1 MSSVCPTFSQSA
13 AVTRCRHIKESKLK
27 AQQAIS
33 KLADEEVTIYGAQLE
48 DSRHQLTTQLY
59 QQNSVEIRQSNEAND
74 VRISWDRKQQLNTLI
89 DKLTSTKKLIMF
101 HQEERERES
110 NFKTEVREKRAVF
123 AIRLVRLD
131 KRHMQERIELS
142 QSQQRVAD
150 TVSQIRAIEL
160 KAVKDKNQARRLK
173 REYEIQIQQTSMR
186 HQKDSE
192 FLRENQLCKARQM
205 AELNDIEITNM
216 EELEELFITQR
227 FEEFDLIQKQAA
239 TEAEMSNS
247 FERQKFKLEAGALLE
262 QQKQVKANLT
272 RELKRQAAVIAKS
285 QRIAMKGREKI
296 LIAENPMITGYNN
309 SKGSSFQADEYEND
323 FSADTGQIGSAMS
336 LNEDIAAGGNI
347 SEREP
352 NLMAG
357 SIQSKLTEFS
367 SDFEREINKLVETAS
382 ECMQNLAMHHKDV
395 LFELKKLHRA
405 QVNLKMKE
413 HRRKIS
419 EQLKDHEEEI
429 EQKKIEQTA
438 TMQEL
443 LQTHLESEETRADT
457 GVAQNL
463 LGMML
468 PGHIMEKIE
477 NGIVPGPE
485 SFNCV
490 TVFFT
495 DIYDFKKLVGWVEP
509 TKILQLLNVMN
520 TKFDDII
527 GKYSQLYKVES
538 VSDTY
543 MVAAGISLLK
553 EKTTQEIQEC
563 TIQALACAIEL
574 QNSVKSLNFVP
585 IVGNHSVQIRIGI
598 HAGAINAGLIGTKM
612 SRYCLFGDT
621 INTASRMCTTGSSAR
636 IQVSMQIIQN
646 IGTDDQFE
654 FEERGEVEVKGKG
667 RMLTYWEIEMSKVK
681 DWRIG
686 VETDKTAAPTLTA
699 AATTTPKPQ
708 PSSNY
713 TVKRGCQPYDRRISS
728 GLISLNKI
736 FVVERDAAGLIEYRL
751 RQMPT
756 YLQPKLGAC
765 ALCNPD
771 LWTFSGSQYD
781 PFLTL
786 LYAERDGCI
795 PSSIVT
801 LYPKFI
807 IPWRYKNKRTGEIT
821 WKVFHLSGERITSAD
836 SETIVVNPSKD
847 AKLRYIMKLAESEKN
862 SFGSG
867 FQMVEFLLKLVRE
880 TFGDYGLPGGPTS
893 TEADA
898 SLFQQ
903 MTKQGHNLML
913 LCEVKIGLCRHKA
926 LLFKILCD
934 IADLN
939 CALVTGYSTAG
950 RHQLRK
956 L

>member
-1 MSSVCPTFSQSA
+1 MSSVSAPTFSQSA

-101 HQEERERES
+101 QQEERERES

-123 AIRLVRLD
+123 AIRLARLD

-142 QSQQRVAD
+142 QSQQRLAD

-160 KAVKDKNQARRLK
+160 KGVMDKNQARRLK
-173 REYEIQIQQTSMR
+173 REYEIQIQQASMR
-186 HQKDSE
+186 QQKDSE

-205 AELNDIEITNM
+205 AELNDLEITNM

-239 TEAEMSNS
+239 AETEMSNS

-272 RELKRQAAVIAKS
+272 RGLKRQAAALAKS
-285 QRIAMKGREKI
+285 QRIAMKAREKM
-296 LIAENPMITGYNN
+296 LIAEHPMIAGYNSSN
-309 SKGSSFQADEYEND
+309 GSGFQTDEYEND
-323 FSADTGQIGSAMS
+323 FSGDGQIGSVTS
-336 LNEDIAAGGNI
+336 LNEEITVGGSI
-347 SEREP
+347 SERET
-352 NLMAG
+352 NLTVG
-357 SIQSKLTEFS
+357 TVQSKLTEFS
-367 SDFEREINKLVETAS
+367 NDFEREINKLAETAS
-382 ECMQNLAMHHKDV
+382 ERMQNLAMHHRNV
-395 LFELKKLHRA
+395 LIELKKQHKA
-405 QVNLKMKE
+405 QVNMRMKE

-419 EQLKDHEEEI
+419 DLLNDHEEEI
-429 EQKKIEQTA
+429 EQTKIEQAA

-509 TKILQLLNVMN
+509 TKILQLLNVMY

-527 GKYSQLYKVES
+527 AKYSQLYKVES

-543 MVAAGISLLK
+543 MVAAGISSSN
-553 EKTTQEIQEC
+553 EKTPQEIQEC

-585 IVGNHSVQIRIGI
+585 IVGNHSIQMRIGI

-636 IQVSMQIIQN
+636 IQVSMQVIQN

-654 FEERGEVEVKGKG
+654 FEERGEVEVK
-667 RMLTYWEIEMSKVK
+667 
-681 DWRIG
+681 
-686 VETDKTAAPTLTA
+686 
-699 AATTTPKPQ
+699 
-708 PSSNY
+708 
-713 TVKRGCQPYDRRISS
+713 
-728 GLISLNKI
+728 
-736 FVVERDAAGLIEYRL
+736 
-751 RQMPT
+751 
-756 YLQPKLGAC
+756 
-765 ALCNPD
+765 
-771 LWTFSGSQYD
+771 
-781 PFLTL
+781 
-786 LYAERDGCI
+786 YA
-795 PSSIVT
+795 
-801 LYPKFI
+801 
-807 IPWRYKNKRTGEIT
+807 
-821 WKVFHLSGERITSAD
+821 
-836 SETIVVNPSKD
+836 
-847 AKLRYIMKLAESEKN
+847 
-862 SFGSG
+862 
-867 FQMVEFLLKLVRE
+867 
-880 TFGDYGLPGGPTS
+880 
-893 TEADA
+893 
-898 SLFQQ
+898 
-903 MTKQGHNLML
+903 
-913 LCEVKIGLCRHKA
+913 
-926 LLFKILCD
+926 
-934 IADLN
+934 
-939 CALVTGYSTAG
+939 
-950 RHQLRK
+950 
-956 L
+956 